1 MRYLWYIGTLCLRA
15 GAVSSGFIQHLIKNT
30 YNLEEKERGE
40 VWNIYQSLKKSVVA
54 GLMIGIGCTV
64 FLNMDNSI
72 VASFLFG
79 LGLFTII
86 NLELNLFTG
95 KIGYI
100 CKENCAETLITLVGN
115 GIGVNIMAFL
125 MKQTRVGVRLVE
137 KAGPIVETKLSDT
150 YISLFLLAVCCGMLM
165 YIAVATFK
173 KQPNILGTIAV
184 FLCVSVFILAGFE
197 HCIANMFY
205 FGLVSTPT
213 KYAVRFLL

>member
-1 MRYLWYIGTLCLRA
+1 MRYGI
-15 GAVSSGFIQHLIKNT
+15 FISFKKICCCRVDDRDRLYCFFEYGQFN
-30 YNLEEKERGE
+30 RG
-40 VWNIYQSLKKSVVA
+40 VIFIRIRTFYDYQF
-54 GLMIGIGCTV
+54 GIEFV
-64 FLNMDNSI
+64 YRQDRI
-72 VASFLFG
+72 
-79 LGLFTII
+79 
-86 NLELNLFTG
+86 
-95 KIGYI
+95 
-100 CKENCAETLITLVGN
+100 CAETLITLVGN

-213 KYAVRFLL
+213 KYAVPLLIMILGNSTGGILLCKLTQHVQIQKNSENA